1 MVVYPQKIDLIFS
14 NVPNPLR
21 MNPSKILHCWRLPL
35 VIAGLAIA
43 AQGLGLES
51 SLRYQR
57 ELVQHGQWW
66 RLLTGNFVHLG
77 WMHLLRDLAG
87 LLLIWVLFHRRM
99 SEWSWTILVL
109 LASLGVCLGIY
120 FFNPAIAWYVGLSGM
135 LFGLFAAGAV
145 LEWKSSRWRSLA
157 MLAGMALLLAYTVF
171 IGPLPGE
178 ESGLG
183 GRVVPQAHV
192 YGACMGLAYI
202 LGRGGWLR
210 WRRARGPC

>member
-1 MVVYPQKIDLIFS
+1 MKLS
-14 NVPNPLR
+14 NF
-21 MNPSKILHCWRLPL
+21 LHRWRLPL

-43 AQGLGLES
+43 AQALGLAS

-57 ELVQHGQWW
+57 DLVQHGQWW

-87 LLLIWVLFHRRM
+87 LFLIWVLFRRSM
-99 SEWSWTILVL
+99 SDLSWAILVL

-120 FFNPAIAWYVGLSGM
+120 LLNPSIAWYVGLSGM
-135 LFGLFAAGAV
+135 LFGLFAAGAA
-145 LEWKSSRWRSLA
+145 LEWTSSRWRSLA
-157 MLAGMALLLAYTVF
+157 LLAGMALLLVYTVF

-192 YGACMGLAYI
+192 YGACLGLAYI
-202 LGRGGWLR
+202 LCRGGWLR
-210 WRRARGPC
+210 WRPARGPC